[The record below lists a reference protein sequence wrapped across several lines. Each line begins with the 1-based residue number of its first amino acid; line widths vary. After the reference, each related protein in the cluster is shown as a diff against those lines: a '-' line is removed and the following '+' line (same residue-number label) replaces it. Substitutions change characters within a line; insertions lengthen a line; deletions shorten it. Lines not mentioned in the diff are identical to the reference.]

1 VCYKIGIPLQEVLMQ
16 THTSRRQGTQLEL
29 FRPLSDAI
37 QWHKLPREIQQRAVT
52 LLASL
57 LREYSGIPHRP
68 AKAKEGSHE

>member
-1 VCYKIGIPLQEVLMQ
+1 MQ
-16 THTSRRQGTQLEL
+16 THTSRLQGAQLEL

-52 LLASL
+52 LLARL
-57 LREYSGIPHRP
+57 LREYSGIPQRP